1 MASNLRLS
9 AVIHRYPADTL
20 IVDHKSAGLYYFNR
34 YVQAGS
40 QPENGPS
47 VLRDIGLIK
56 GYPHGKGI
64 PAREKTRNDMYFQ
77 WFHGSVKVPLT
88 ITAQGF
94 PVRKFGLYRP

>member
-1 MASNLRLS
+1 MASNFPLS
-9 AVIHRYPADTL
+9 AVIHHYPADAL
-20 IVDHKSAGLYYFNR
+20 IVDHEPAGLDHIDR

-40 QPENGPS
+40 EPENGPR

-64 PAREKTRNDMYFQ
+64 PGREKTRNDMYFQ
-77 WFHGSVKVPLT
+77 WFQGSVKVHLT

-94 PVRKFGLYRP
+94 PV